1 MLLVGA
7 VPLVVGMGMALLQGT
22 QELHQMAGVNFE
34 SLAAE
39 AARTMD
45 LVFSDELTRTARIAR
60 SPLLVETLRNATARL
75 ESHDEA
81 KLAAAS
87 TAKHQWESGDAQLLE
102 AVTENYARRIFFKQQ
117 VARPEGETGQI
128 IPASCT
134 AATVALFVTDS
145 RGNVVASTTSRVPY
159 ASGEEEWWRTAYDHG
174 VGQTHMGNV
183 YFDAQFDLYAF
194 HLSLPIPG

>member
-1 MLLVGA
+1 MTDRKLSRFGLRGKLISAMLLVGA

-60 SPLLVETLRNATARL
+60 SPLLVETLETQAARL

-81 KLAAAS
+81 KLAAVES
-87 TAKHQWESGDAQLLE
+87 TATGSGS
-102 AVTENYARRIFFKQQ
+102 
-117 VARPEGETGQI
+117 
-128 IPASCT
+128 PATRNCSK
-134 AATVALFVTDS
+134 
-145 RGNVVASTTSRVPY
+145 P
-159 ASGEEEWWRTAYDHG
+159 
-174 VGQTHMGNV
+174 
-183 YFDAQFDLYAF
+183 
-194 HLSLPIPG
+194 